1 MRYPIQK
8 YHFKSVFTA
17 LIIALLF
24 CFRESRVIMRV
35 DIWSDVVCP
44 FCYIGKKRLEAAA
57 EQAGVELEVHWHSF
71 ELDPDAPK
79 IQSISNSERL
89 AKKYARSLAEVED
102 MQRNI
107 ADMAKAEGI
116 EFNWEKANS
125 GNTFNAHRIIHLAQS
140 KGLGSE
146 AKEAFFYSYMT
157 QGLPIGERE
166 TLEDVAARIGL
177 NPVEVDD
184 VLNSDEYADFV
195 KFDEEVAHEQLKVT
209 GVPFF
214 VFDQRVALAGAQPR
228 EVFVQV
234 IEKARETQK
243 DEDLSA
249 VEDAATCQDDSC
261 QPPQG

>member
-1 MRYPIQK
+1 
-8 YHFKSVFTA
+8 
-17 LIIALLF
+17 
-24 CFRESRVIMRV
+24 MRV

-44 FCYIGKKRLEAAA
+44 FCYIGKKRLEKAA

-71 ELDPDAPK
+71 QLDADAPK
-79 IQSISNSERL
+79 RQEISNSERL
-89 AKKYARSLAEVED
+89 AQKYGRSLAEVEE

-116 EFNWEKANS
+116 EFNWQNANS
-125 GNTFNAHRIIHLAQS
+125 GNTLDAHRIIHLAQS

-157 QGLPIGERE
+157 DGLAIGERE
-166 TLEDVAARIGL
+166 TLEDVASRIGL

-184 VLNSDEYADFV
+184 VLDSDEYADFV
-195 KFDEEVAHEQLKVT
+195 KFDEATARDQLNVT

-214 VFDQRVALAGAQPR
+214 VFDQRIALSGAQPT

-234 IEKARETQK
+234 LEKALEPVDANIKTNQAEQCDDTQCAPK
-243 DEDLSA
+243 
-249 VEDAATCQDDSC
+249 Q
-261 QPPQG
+261 

>member
-1 MRYPIQK
+1 
-8 YHFKSVFTA
+8 
-17 LIIALLF
+17 
-24 CFRESRVIMRV
+24 MRV

-44 FCYIGKKRLEAAA
+44 FCYIGKKRLEAVA
-57 EQAGVELEVHWHSF
+57 EQAGIALEIHWHSF
-71 ELDPDAPK
+71 QLDADAPK
-79 IQSISNSERL
+79 VQSASNSERL
-89 AKKYARSLAEVED
+89 AKKYGRTLEEVQD

-107 ADMAKAEGI
+107 AEMAKVEGI

-125 GNTFNAHRIIHLAQS
+125 GNTFDAHRIIHMAQS

-157 QGLPIGERE
+157 QGLAIGERE

-195 KFDEEVAHEQLKVT
+195 KFDEEVAREQLKVT

-228 EVFVQV
+228 DVFLQV
-234 IEKARETQK
+234 LEKSIATQK
-243 DEDLSA
+243 EEEA
-249 VEDAATCQDDSC
+249 QNTVEGDMCSDDTC
-261 QPPQG
+261 QPPQA